1 MRVFAVSG
9 VHHCGKT
16 TTIEHLIRELAR
28 RGYSVGAVKSVHRDR
43 FSIDRAGTNTDRH
56 RTAGAAVVAAV
67 SDAQTAIMW
76 SGRLTY
82 DEILRFYDTDWVII
96 EGAHL
101 EPYPRIVCA
110 GTERHIEQRFDES
123 TFLIC
128 GAVAQE
134 LDSWRGVPVMDA
146 TTRAKEVVDLL
157 ERSVP
162 ECERK
167 EQGPPERSSP
177 DQGYPQQGCLEQ
189 GGLQQGF
196 LERDSLQQGFL
207 EPGPEERFEA
217 EVQVDGEELHLAPF
231 VQDFVSRT
239 VLGMLSSLK
248 GYKPGSEFKIEI
260 RRF

>member
-9 VHHCGKT
+9 VHHSGKT
-16 TTIEHLIRELAR
+16 TTIEHLIRELVR
-28 RGYSVGAVKSVHRDR
+28 RGYSVGTVKSVHREK

-56 RTAGAAVVAAV
+56 RSAGATAVTAV
-67 SDAQTAIMW
+67 SDVQTAIMW
-76 SGRLTY
+76 SGRFDY
-82 DEILRFYDTDWVII
+82 DAILCFYDIDWVII
-96 EGAHL
+96 EGVYREL
-101 EPYPRIVCA
+101 YPRIVAA
-110 GTERHIEQRFDES
+110 GTEHHIEQRFDAN

-128 GAVAQE
+128 GAVAQK
-134 LDSWRGVPVMDA
+134 LDSWHGVPVIDA

-162 ECERK
+162 EFVRPEGGHSERGHSERGHSELDRP
-167 EQGPPERSSP
+167 EQYPPEP
-177 DQGYPQQGCLEQ
+177 
-189 GGLQQGF
+189 GL
-196 LERDSLQQGFL
+196 
-207 EPGPEERFEA
+207 EERFEA
-217 EVQVDGEELHLAPF
+217 EVRVDGEELHLAPF

>member
-1 MRVFAVSG
+1 LV
-9 VHHCGKT
+9 
-16 TTIEHLIRELAR
+16 RELVS
-28 RGYSVGAVKSVHRDR
+28 RGYSVGTVKSVHREK

-56 RTAGAAVVAAV
+56 RTAGATAVAAR

-76 SGRLTY
+76 SGRLDY
-82 DEILRFYDTDWVII
+82 EEILRLYDTDWVII
-96 EGAHL
+96 EGAHR
-101 EPYPRIVCA
+101 EAYPRIVAA
-110 GTERHIEQRFDES
+110 GTEHHIEQRFDGS

-128 GAVAQE
+128 GAVAQR

-162 ECERK
+162 EYDRPK
-167 EQGPPERSSP
+167 EGQAVQRT
-177 DQGYPQQGCLEQ
+177 
-189 GGLQQGF
+189 
-196 LERDSLQQGFL
+196 L
-207 EPGPEERFEA
+207 EPGPEERFEV
-217 EVQVDGEELHLAPF
+217 EVRVDGEELHLAPF

-248 GYKPGSEFKIEI
+248 GYKPGSEFTIEI

>member
-9 VHHCGKT
+9 VHHSGKT
-16 TTIEHLIRELAR
+16 TTIEHLIRELVG
-28 RGYSVGAVKSVHRDR
+28 RGYSVGTVKSVHRER

-56 RTAGAAVVAAV
+56 RTAGATAVAAR

-76 SGRLTY
+76 SGRLDY
-82 DEILRFYDTDWVII
+82 DEILRLYDTDWVII
-96 EGAHL
+96 EGAHR
-101 EPYPRIVCA
+101 EAYPRIVAA
-110 GTERHIEQRFDES
+110 GTEHHIEQRFDGS

-128 GAVAQE
+128 GAVAQR

-162 ECERK
+162 EYDRPK
-167 EQGPPERSSP
+167 EGQAVQRT
-177 DQGYPQQGCLEQ
+177 
-189 GGLQQGF
+189 
-196 LERDSLQQGFL
+196 L
-207 EPGPEERFEA
+207 EPGPEERFEV
-217 EVQVDGEELHLAPF
+217 EVRVDGEELHLAPF

-248 GYKPGSEFKIEI
+248 GYKPGSEFTIEI

>member
-1 MRVFAVSG
+1 MHHAV
-9 VHHCGKT
+9 KT
-16 TTIEHLIRELAR
+16 TTIEHLIRELVG
-28 RGYSVGAVKSVHRDR
+28 RGYSVGTVKSVHRER

-56 RTAGAAVVAAV
+56 RTAGATAVAAR

-76 SGRLTY
+76 SGRLDY
-82 DEILRFYDTDWVII
+82 DEILRLYDTDWVII
-96 EGAHL
+96 EGAHR
-101 EPYPRIVCA
+101 EAYPRIVAA
-110 GTERHIEQRFDES
+110 GTEHHIEQRFDGS

-128 GAVAQE
+128 GAVAQR

-162 ECERK
+162 EYDRPGEGQAVQRT
-167 EQGPPERSSP
+167 
-177 DQGYPQQGCLEQ
+177 
-189 GGLQQGF
+189 
-196 LERDSLQQGFL
+196 L
-207 EPGPEERFEA
+207 EPGPEERFEV
-217 EVQVDGEELHLAPF
+217 EVRVDGEELHLAPF

-248 GYKPGSEFKIEI
+248 GYKLGSEFTIEI

>member
-9 VHHCGKT
+9 VHHSGKT
-16 TTIEHLIRELAR
+16 TTIEHLIRELTS
-28 RGYSVGAVKSVHRDR
+28 RGYSVGTVKSVHREK

-56 RTAGAAVVAAV
+56 RMAGATAVAAV

-76 SGRLTY
+76 SGRLDY
-82 DEILRFYDTDWVII
+82 DAILRFYDTDWVII
-96 EGAHL
+96 EGAHR
-101 EPYPRIVCA
+101 EPYPRIVAA
-110 GTERHIEQRFDES
+110 GTEHHIEQRFDGR

-128 GAVAQE
+128 GSVAQK
-134 LDSWRGVPVMDA
+134 LDSWRGVPVVDA

-162 ECERK
+162 EFECPGQGSS
-167 EQGPPERSSP
+167 EQGRP
-177 DQGYPQQGCLEQ
+177 DQGEGRP
-189 GGLQQGF
+189 
-196 LERDSLQQGFL
+196 

-217 EVQVDGEELHLAPF
+217 EVRVDGEQLHLAPF

-248 GYKPGSEFKIEI
+248 GYKPGSELKIEI

>member
-9 VHHCGKT
+9 VHHSGKT
-16 TTIEHLIRELAR
+16 TTIEHLIRELVG
-28 RGYSVGAVKSVHRDR
+28 RGYSVGTVKSVHRER

-56 RTAGAAVVAAV
+56 RTAGATAVAAR

-76 SGRLTY
+76 SGRLDY
-82 DEILRFYDTDWVII
+82 DEILRLYDTDWVII
-96 EGAHL
+96 EGAHR
-101 EPYPRIVCA
+101 EAYPRIVAA
-110 GTERHIEQRFDES
+110 GTEHHIEQRFDGS

-128 GAVAQE
+128 GAVAQR

-162 ECERK
+162 EYDRPK
-167 EQGPPERSSP
+167 EGQAAQRT
-177 DQGYPQQGCLEQ
+177 
-189 GGLQQGF
+189 
-196 LERDSLQQGFL
+196 L
-207 EPGPEERFEA
+207 EPGPEERFEV
-217 EVQVDGEELHLAPF
+217 EVRVDGEELHLAPF

-248 GYKPGSEFKIEI
+248 GYKLGSEFTIEI

>member
-9 VHHCGKT
+9 VHHSGKT
-16 TTIEHLIRELAR
+16 TTIEHLITELVS
-28 RGYSVGAVKSVHRDR
+28 RGYSVGTVKSVHREK

-56 RTAGAAVVAAV
+56 RTAGATAVAAV

-76 SGRLTY
+76 SGRFDY
-82 DEILRFYDTDWVII
+82 DDILRFYSTDWVII
-96 EGAHL
+96 EGAHR
-101 EPYPRIVCA
+101 EPYPRIVAA
-110 GTERHIEQRFDES
+110 GTEHHIEQRFDGS

-128 GAVAQE
+128 GAVAQR

-162 ECERK
+162 EYDRPK
-167 EQGPPERSSP
+167 EGQAVQRT
-177 DQGYPQQGCLEQ
+177 
-189 GGLQQGF
+189 
-196 LERDSLQQGFL
+196 L
-207 EPGPEERFEA
+207 EPGPEERFEV
-217 EVQVDGEELHLAPF
+217 EVRVDGEELHLAPF

-248 GYKPGSEFKIEI
+248 GYKPGSEFTIEI

>member
-9 VHHCGKT
+9 VHHSGKT
-16 TTIEHLIRELAR
+16 TTIEHLIRELVG
-28 RGYSVGAVKSVHRDR
+28 RGYSVGTVKSVHRER

-56 RTAGAAVVAAV
+56 RTAGATAVAAR

-76 SGRLTY
+76 SGRLVY
-82 DEILRFYDTDWVII
+82 DEILRLYDTDWVIS
-96 EGAHL
+96 EGAHR
-101 EPYPRIVCA
+101 EAYPRIVAA
-110 GTERHIEQRFDES
+110 GTEHHIEQRFDGS

-128 GAVAQE
+128 GAVAQR

-162 ECERK
+162 EYDRPK
-167 EQGPPERSSP
+167 EGQAVQRT
-177 DQGYPQQGCLEQ
+177 
-189 GGLQQGF
+189 
-196 LERDSLQQGFL
+196 L
-207 EPGPEERFEA
+207 EPGPEERFEV
-217 EVQVDGEELHLAPF
+217 EVRVDGEELHLAPF

-248 GYKPGSEFKIEI
+248 GYKPGSEFTIEI

>member
-9 VHHCGKT
+9 VHHSGKT
-16 TTIEHLIRELAR
+16 TTIEHLIMELVS
-28 RGYSVGAVKSVHRDR
+28 RGYSVGTVKSVHREK

-56 RTAGAAVVAAV
+56 RTAGATAVAAV
-67 SDAQTAIMW
+67 SDAETAIMW
-76 SGRLTY
+76 SGRLDY
-82 DEILRFYDTDWVII
+82 DEILRFYSTDWVII
-96 EGAHL
+96 EGAHR
-101 EPYPRIVCA
+101 EPYPRIVAA
-110 GTERHIEQRFDES
+110 GTEHHIEQRFDGS

-128 GAVAQE
+128 GAVAQR

-162 ECERK
+162 EYDRPK
-167 EQGPPERSSP
+167 EGQAVQRT
-177 DQGYPQQGCLEQ
+177 
-189 GGLQQGF
+189 
-196 LERDSLQQGFL
+196 L
-207 EPGPEERFEA
+207 EPGPEERFEV
-217 EVQVDGEELHLAPF
+217 EVRVDGEELHLAPF

-248 GYKPGSEFKIEI
+248 GYKPGSEFTIEI

>member
-9 VHHCGKT
+9 VHHSGKT
-16 TTIEHLIRELAR
+16 TTIEHLIRELVG
-28 RGYSVGAVKSVHRDR
+28 RGYSVGTVKSVHRER

-56 RTAGAAVVAAV
+56 RTAGATAVAAR

-76 SGRLTY
+76 SGRLDY
-82 DEILRFYDTDWVII
+82 DEILRLYDTDWVII
-96 EGAHL
+96 EGAHR
-101 EPYPRIVCA
+101 EAYPRIVAA
-110 GTERHIEQRFDES
+110 GTEHHIEQRFDGS

-128 GAVAQE
+128 GAVAQR

-162 ECERK
+162 EYDRPK
-167 EQGPPERSSP
+167 EGQAAQRT
-177 DQGYPQQGCLEQ
+177 
-189 GGLQQGF
+189 
-196 LERDSLQQGFL
+196 L
-207 EPGPEERFEA
+207 EPGPEERFEV
-217 EVQVDGEELHLAPF
+217 EVRVDGEELHLAPF

-248 GYKPGSEFKIEI
+248 GYKLGSGFTIEI

>member
-9 VHHCGKT
+9 VHHSGKT
-16 TTIEHLIRELAR
+16 TTIEHLIRELVR
-28 RGYSVGAVKSVHRDR
+28 RGYSVGTVKSVHRER

-56 RTAGAAVVAAV
+56 RAAGATAVAAV

-76 SGRLTY
+76 SGRLDY
-82 DEILRFYDTDWVII
+82 DAILRFYDTDWVII
-96 EGAHL
+96 EGAHR
-101 EPYPRIVCA
+101 ESYPRIVAA
-110 GTERHIEQRFDES
+110 GTEHHIEQRFDGS

-128 GAVAQE
+128 GAVAQK

-146 TTRAKEVVDLL
+146 TTRAEEVVDLL

-162 ECERK
+162 EFERPEHGHSELDGP
-167 EQGPPERSSP
+167 EQCPPEP
-177 DQGYPQQGCLEQ
+177 
-189 GGLQQGF
+189 GL
-196 LERDSLQQGFL
+196 
-207 EPGPEERFEA
+207 EERFEA
-217 EVQVDGEELHLAPF
+217 EVRVDGEELHLAPF

>member
-9 VHHCGKT
+9 VHHSGKT
-16 TTIEHLIRELAR
+16 TTIEHLIMELVS
-28 RGYSVGAVKSVHRDR
+28 RGYSVGTVKSVHREK

-56 RTAGAAVVAAV
+56 RTAGATAVAAV
-67 SDAQTAIMW
+67 SDAETAIMW
-76 SGRLTY
+76 SGRLDY
-82 DEILRFYDTDWVII
+82 DEILRFYSTDWVII
-96 EGAHL
+96 EGAHR
-101 EPYPRIVCA
+101 EPYPRIVAA
-110 GTERHIEQRFDES
+110 GTEHHIEQRFDGS

-128 GAVAQE
+128 GSVAQK

-162 ECERK
+162 EYDRPK
-167 EQGPPERSSP
+167 EGQAAQRT
-177 DQGYPQQGCLEQ
+177 
-189 GGLQQGF
+189 
-196 LERDSLQQGFL
+196 L
-207 EPGPEERFEA
+207 EPGPEERFEV
-217 EVQVDGEELHLAPF
+217 EVRVDGEELHLAPF

>member
-9 VHHCGKT
+9 VHHSGKT
-16 TTIEHLIRELAR
+16 TTIEHLIRELVG
-28 RGYSVGAVKSVHRDR
+28 RGYSVGTVKSVHRER

-56 RTAGAAVVAAV
+56 RTAGATAVAAR

-76 SGRLTY
+76 SGRLDY
-82 DEILRFYDTDWVII
+82 DEILRLYDTDWVII
-96 EGAHL
+96 EGAHR
-101 EPYPRIVCA
+101 EAYPRIVAA
-110 GTERHIEQRFDES
+110 GTEHHIEQRFDGS

-128 GAVAQE
+128 GSVAQK

-162 ECERK
+162 EYDRPK
-167 EQGPPERSSP
+167 EGQAAQRT
-177 DQGYPQQGCLEQ
+177 
-189 GGLQQGF
+189 
-196 LERDSLQQGFL
+196 L
-207 EPGPEERFEA
+207 EPGPEERFEV
-217 EVQVDGEELHLAPF
+217 EVRVDGEELHLAPF

-248 GYKPGSEFKIEI
+248 GYKLGSEFTIEI

>member
-9 VHHCGKT
+9 VHHSGKT
-16 TTIEHLIRELAR
+16 TTIEHLIRELVR
-28 RGYSVGAVKSVHRDR
+28 RGYSVGTVKSVHRER

-56 RTAGAAVVAAV
+56 RTAGATAVAAR

-76 SGRLTY
+76 SGRLDY
-82 DEILRFYDTDWVII
+82 EEILRLYDTDWVII
-96 EGAHL
+96 EGAHR
-101 EPYPRIVCA
+101 EAYPRIVAA
-110 GTERHIEQRFDES
+110 GTEHHIEQRFDGS

-128 GAVAQE
+128 GSVAQR

-162 ECERK
+162 EYDRPK
-167 EQGPPERSSP
+167 EGQAVQRT
-177 DQGYPQQGCLEQ
+177 
-189 GGLQQGF
+189 
-196 LERDSLQQGFL
+196 L
-207 EPGPEERFEA
+207 EPGPEERFEV
-217 EVQVDGEELHLAPF
+217 EVRVDGEELHLAPF

-248 GYKPGSEFKIEI
+248 GYKPGSEFTIEI

>member
-9 VHHCGKT
+9 VHHSGKT
-16 TTIEHLIRELAR
+16 TTIEHLIMELVS
-28 RGYSVGAVKSVHRDR
+28 RGYSVGTVKSVHREK

-56 RTAGAAVVAAV
+56 RTAGATAVAAV
-67 SDAQTAIMW
+67 SDAETAIMW
-76 SGRLTY
+76 SGRLDY
-82 DEILRFYDTDWVII
+82 DEILRFYSTDWVII
-96 EGAHL
+96 EGAHR
-101 EPYPRIVCA
+101 EPYPRIVAA
-110 GTERHIEQRFDES
+110 GTEHHIEQRFDGS

-128 GAVAQE
+128 GSVAQK
-134 LDSWRGVPVMDA
+134 LDSWRGVPVIDA

-162 ECERK
+162 EFERPGQGSS
-167 EQGPPERSSP
+167 EQALPNLGEGRP
-177 DQGYPQQGCLEQ
+177 
-189 GGLQQGF
+189 
-196 LERDSLQQGFL
+196 
-207 EPGPEERFEA
+207 EPGPEEQFEA
-217 EVQVDGEELHLAPF
+217 EVSVDGEQLHLAPF

>member
-9 VHHCGKT
+9 VHHSGKT
-16 TTIEHLIRELAR
+16 TTIEHLIRELVG
-28 RGYSVGAVKSVHRDR
+28 RGYSVGTVKSVHRER

-56 RTAGAAVVAAV
+56 RTAGATAVAAR

-76 SGRLTY
+76 SGRLDY
-82 DEILRFYDTDWVII
+82 DEILRLYDTDWVII
-96 EGAHL
+96 EGAHR
-101 EPYPRIVCA
+101 EAYPRIVAA
-110 GTERHIEQRFDES
+110 GTEHHIEQRFDGS

-128 GAVAQE
+128 GSVAQR

-162 ECERK
+162 EYDRPK
-167 EQGPPERSSP
+167 EGQAAQRT
-177 DQGYPQQGCLEQ
+177 
-189 GGLQQGF
+189 
-196 LERDSLQQGFL
+196 L
-207 EPGPEERFEA
+207 EPGPEERFEV
-217 EVQVDGEELHLAPF
+217 EVRVDGEELHLAPF

-248 GYKPGSEFKIEI
+248 GYKLGSEFTIEI

>member
-9 VHHCGKT
+9 VHHSGKT
-16 TTIEHLIRELAR
+16 TTIEHLIRELVG
-28 RGYSVGAVKSVHRDR
+28 RGYSVGTVKSVHRER

-56 RTAGAAVVAAV
+56 RTAGATAVAAR

-76 SGRLTY
+76 SGRLDY
-82 DEILRFYDTDWVII
+82 DEILRLYDTDWVII
-96 EGAHL
+96 EGAHR
-101 EPYPRIVCA
+101 EAYPRIVAA
-110 GTERHIEQRFDES
+110 GTEHHIEQRFDGS

-128 GAVAQE
+128 GSVAQR

-162 ECERK
+162 EYDRPK
-167 EQGPPERSSP
+167 EGQAVQRT
-177 DQGYPQQGCLEQ
+177 
-189 GGLQQGF
+189 
-196 LERDSLQQGFL
+196 L
-207 EPGPEERFEA
+207 EPGPEERFEV
-217 EVQVDGEELHLAPF
+217 EVRVDGEELHLAPF

-248 GYKPGSEFKIEI
+248 GYKPGSEFTIEI

>member
-1 MRVFAVSG
+1 MEVDCMRVFAVSG
-9 VHHCGKT
+9 VHHSGKT
-16 TTIEHLIRELAR
+16 TTIEHLIRELVG
-28 RGYSVGAVKSVHRDR
+28 RGYSVGTVKSVHRER

-56 RTAGAAVVAAV
+56 RTAGATAVAAR

-76 SGRLTY
+76 SGRLDY
-82 DEILRFYDTDWVII
+82 DEILRLYDTDWVII
-96 EGAHL
+96 EGAHR
-101 EPYPRIVCA
+101 EAYPRIVAA
-110 GTERHIEQRFDES
+110 GTEHHIEQRFDGS

-128 GAVAQE
+128 GSVAQR

-162 ECERK
+162 EYDRPK
-167 EQGPPERSSP
+167 EGQAVQRT
-177 DQGYPQQGCLEQ
+177 
-189 GGLQQGF
+189 
-196 LERDSLQQGFL
+196 L
-207 EPGPEERFEA
+207 EPGPEERFEV
-217 EVQVDGEELHLAPF
+217 EVRVDGEELHLAPF

-248 GYKPGSEFKIEI
+248 GYKPGSEFTIEI

>member
-9 VHHCGKT
+9 VHHSGKT
-16 TTIEHLIRELAR
+16 TTIEHLIRELVG
-28 RGYSVGAVKSVHRDR
+28 RGYSVGTVKSVHRER

-56 RTAGAAVVAAV
+56 RTAGATAVAAR

-76 SGRLTY
+76 SGRLDY
-82 DEILRFYDTDWVII
+82 EEILRLYDTDWVII
-96 EGAHL
+96 EGAHR
-101 EPYPRIVCA
+101 EAYPRIVAA
-110 GTERHIEQRFDES
+110 GTEHHIEQRFDGS

-128 GAVAQE
+128 GAVAQR

-162 ECERK
+162 EYDRPK
-167 EQGPPERSSP
+167 EGQAAQRT
-177 DQGYPQQGCLEQ
+177 
-189 GGLQQGF
+189 
-196 LERDSLQQGFL
+196 L
-207 EPGPEERFEA
+207 EPGPEERFEV
-217 EVQVDGEELHLAPF
+217 EVRVDGEELHLAPF

-248 GYKPGSEFKIEI
+248 GYKPGSEFTIEI

>member
-1 MRVFAVSG
+1 
-9 VHHCGKT
+9 VHHSGKT
-16 TTIEHLIRELAR
+16 TTIEHLIRELVG
-28 RGYSVGAVKSVHRDR
+28 RGYSVGTVKSVHRER

-56 RTAGAAVVAAV
+56 RTAGATAVAAR

-76 SGRLTY
+76 SGRLDY
-82 DEILRFYDTDWVII
+82 DEILRLYDTDWVII
-96 EGAHL
+96 EGAHR
-101 EPYPRIVCA
+101 EAYPRIVAA
-110 GTERHIEQRFDES
+110 GTEHHIEQRFDGS

-128 GAVAQE
+128 GSVAQR

-162 ECERK
+162 EYDRPK
-167 EQGPPERSSP
+167 EGQAAQRT
-177 DQGYPQQGCLEQ
+177 
-189 GGLQQGF
+189 
-196 LERDSLQQGFL
+196 L
-207 EPGPEERFEA
+207 EPGPEERFEV
-217 EVQVDGEELHLAPF
+217 EVRVDGEELHLAPF

-248 GYKPGSEFKIEI
+248 GYKPGSEFTIEI

>member
-1 MRVFAVSG
+1 MLAKRMEVDCMRVFAVSG
-9 VHHCGKT
+9 VHHSGKT
-16 TTIEHLIRELAR
+16 TTIEHLIRELVR
-28 RGYSVGAVKSVHRDR
+28 RGYSVGTVKSVHREG

-56 RTAGAAVVAAV
+56 RTAGAIAVAAV

-76 SGRLTY
+76 SGRLDY
-82 DEILRFYDTDWVII
+82 DEVLRLYDTDWVII
-96 EGAHL
+96 EGAHR
-101 EPYPRIVCA
+101 EPYPRIVSA
-110 GTERHIEQRFDES
+110 GTEQDIEQRFDGS

-128 GAVAQE
+128 GAVAEE

-146 TTRAKEVVDLL
+146 TVRAKEVVDLL
-157 ERSVP
+157 ERNVP
-162 ECERK
+162 ESDRP
-167 EQGPPERSSP
+167 EQCPP
-177 DQGYPQQGCLEQ
+177 
-189 GGLQQGF
+189 
-196 LERDSLQQGFL
+196 

-217 EVQVDGEELHLAPF
+217 GVYVDGEELHLAPF

>member
-9 VHHCGKT
+9 VHHSGKT
-16 TTIEHLIRELAR
+16 TTIEHLIRELVG
-28 RGYSVGAVKSVHRDR
+28 RGYSVGTVKSVHRER

-56 RTAGAAVVAAV
+56 RTAGATAVAAR

-76 SGRLTY
+76 SGRLDY
-82 DEILRFYDTDWVII
+82 EEILRLYDTDWVII
-96 EGAHL
+96 EGAHR
-101 EPYPRIVCA
+101 EAYPRIVAA
-110 GTERHIEQRFDES
+110 GTEHHIEQRFDGS

-128 GAVAQE
+128 GSVAQR

-162 ECERK
+162 EYDRPK
-167 EQGPPERSSP
+167 EGQAVQRT
-177 DQGYPQQGCLEQ
+177 
-189 GGLQQGF
+189 
-196 LERDSLQQGFL
+196 L
-207 EPGPEERFEA
+207 EPGPEERFEV
-217 EVQVDGEELHLAPF
+217 EVRVDGEELHLAPF

-248 GYKPGSEFKIEI
+248 GYKPGSEFTIEI

>member
-1 MRVFAVSG
+1 MEVDCMRVFAVSG
-9 VHHCGKT
+9 VHHSGKT
-16 TTIEHLIRELAR
+16 TTIEHLIRELVG
-28 RGYSVGAVKSVHRDR
+28 RGYSVGTVKSVHRER

-56 RTAGAAVVAAV
+56 RTAGATAVAAR

-76 SGRLTY
+76 SGRLDY
-82 DEILRFYDTDWVII
+82 DEILRLYDTDWVII
-96 EGAHL
+96 EGAHR
-101 EPYPRIVCA
+101 EAYPRIVAA
-110 GTERHIEQRFDES
+110 GTEHHIEQRFDGS

-128 GAVAQE
+128 GAVAQR

-162 ECERK
+162 EYDRPGEGQAVQRT
-167 EQGPPERSSP
+167 
-177 DQGYPQQGCLEQ
+177 
-189 GGLQQGF
+189 
-196 LERDSLQQGFL
+196 L
-207 EPGPEERFEA
+207 EPGPEERFEV
-217 EVQVDGEELHLAPF
+217 EVRVDGEELHLAPF

-248 GYKPGSEFKIEI
+248 GYKLGSGFTIEI

>member
-1 MRVFAVSG
+1 MEVDCMRVFAVSG
-9 VHHCGKT
+9 VHHSGKT
-16 TTIEHLIRELAR
+16 TTIEHLIRELVG
-28 RGYSVGAVKSVHRDR
+28 RGYSVGTVKSVHRER

-56 RTAGAAVVAAV
+56 RTAGATAVAAR

-76 SGRLTY
+76 SGRLDY
-82 DEILRFYDTDWVII
+82 EEILRLYDTDWVII
-96 EGAHL
+96 EGAHR
-101 EPYPRIVCA
+101 EAYPRIVAA
-110 GTERHIEQRFDES
+110 GTEHHIEQRFDGS

-128 GAVAQE
+128 GAVAQR

-162 ECERK
+162 EYDRPK
-167 EQGPPERSSP
+167 EGQAVQRT
-177 DQGYPQQGCLEQ
+177 
-189 GGLQQGF
+189 
-196 LERDSLQQGFL
+196 L
-207 EPGPEERFEA
+207 EPGPEERFEV
-217 EVQVDGEELHLAPF
+217 EVRVDGEELHLAPF

-248 GYKPGSEFKIEI
+248 GYKLGSEFTIEI

>member
-1 MRVFAVSG
+1 MEVDCMRVFAVSG
-9 VHHCGKT
+9 VHHSGKT
-16 TTIEHLIRELAR
+16 TTIEHLIRELVG
-28 RGYSVGAVKSVHRDR
+28 RGYSVGTVKSVHRER

-56 RTAGAAVVAAV
+56 RTAGATAVAAR

-76 SGRLTY
+76 SGRLDY
-82 DEILRFYDTDWVII
+82 DEILRLYDTDWVII
-96 EGAHL
+96 EGAHR
-101 EPYPRIVCA
+101 EAYPRIVAA
-110 GTERHIEQRFDES
+110 GTEHHIEQRFDGS

-128 GAVAQE
+128 GSVAQR

-162 ECERK
+162 EYDRPK
-167 EQGPPERSSP
+167 EGQAAQRT
-177 DQGYPQQGCLEQ
+177 
-189 GGLQQGF
+189 
-196 LERDSLQQGFL
+196 L
-207 EPGPEERFEA
+207 EPGPEERFEV
-217 EVQVDGEELHLAPF
+217 EVRVDGEELHLAPF

-248 GYKPGSEFKIEI
+248 GYKLGSEFTIEI

>member
-9 VHHCGKT
+9 VHHSGKT
-16 TTIEHLIRELAR
+16 TTIEHLIRELVG
-28 RGYSVGAVKSVHRDR
+28 RGYSVGTVKSVHRER

-56 RTAGAAVVAAV
+56 RTAGATAVAAR

-76 SGRLTY
+76 SGRLDY
-82 DEILRFYDTDWVII
+82 DEILRLYDTDWVII
-96 EGAHL
+96 EGAHR
-101 EPYPRIVCA
+101 EAYPRIVAA
-110 GTERHIEQRFDES
+110 GTEHHIEQRFDGS

-128 GAVAQE
+128 GAVAQR

-162 ECERK
+162 EYDRPK
-167 EQGPPERSSP
+167 EGQAVQRT
-177 DQGYPQQGCLEQ
+177 
-189 GGLQQGF
+189 
-196 LERDSLQQGFL
+196 L
-207 EPGPEERFEA
+207 EPGPEERFEV
-217 EVQVDGEELHLAPF
+217 EVRVDGEELHLAPF

-248 GYKPGSEFKIEI
+248 GYKLGSEFTIEI

>member
-1 MRVFAVSG
+1 MEVDCMRVFAVSG
-9 VHHCGKT
+9 VHHSGKT
-16 TTIEHLIRELAR
+16 TTIEHLIRELVG
-28 RGYSVGAVKSVHRDR
+28 RGYSVGTVKSVHRER

-56 RTAGAAVVAAV
+56 RTAGATAVAAR

-76 SGRLTY
+76 SGRLDY
-82 DEILRFYDTDWVII
+82 DEILRLYDTDWVII
-96 EGAHL
+96 EGAHR
-101 EPYPRIVCA
+101 EAYPRIVAA
-110 GTERHIEQRFDES
+110 GTEHHIEQRFDGS

-128 GAVAQE
+128 GAVAQR

-162 ECERK
+162 EYDRPK
-167 EQGPPERSSP
+167 EGQAVQRT
-177 DQGYPQQGCLEQ
+177 
-189 GGLQQGF
+189 
-196 LERDSLQQGFL
+196 L
-207 EPGPEERFEA
+207 EPGPEERFEV
-217 EVQVDGEELHLAPF
+217 EVRVDGEELHLAPF

-248 GYKPGSEFKIEI
+248 GYKLGSGFTIEI

>member
-9 VHHCGKT
+9 VHHSGKT
-16 TTIEHLIRELAR
+16 TTIEHLIRELVG
-28 RGYSVGAVKSVHRDR
+28 RGYSVGTVKSVHRER

-56 RTAGAAVVAAV
+56 RTAGATAVAAR

-76 SGRLTY
+76 SGRLDY
-82 DEILRFYDTDWVII
+82 EEILRLYDTDWVII
-96 EGAHL
+96 EGAHR
-101 EPYPRIVCA
+101 EAYPRIVAA
-110 GTERHIEQRFDES
+110 GTEHHIEQRFDGS

-128 GAVAQE
+128 GSVAQR

-162 ECERK
+162 EYDRPK
-167 EQGPPERSSP
+167 EGQAAQRT
-177 DQGYPQQGCLEQ
+177 
-189 GGLQQGF
+189 
-196 LERDSLQQGFL
+196 L
-207 EPGPEERFEA
+207 EPGPEERFEV
-217 EVQVDGEELHLAPF
+217 EVRVDGEELHLAPF

-248 GYKPGSEFKIEI
+248 GYKPGSEFTIEI

>member
-1 MRVFAVSG
+1 MEVDCMRVFAVSG
-9 VHHCGKT
+9 VHHSGKT
-16 TTIEHLIRELAR
+16 TTIEHLIRELVG
-28 RGYSVGAVKSVHRDR
+28 RGYSVGTVKSVHRER

-56 RTAGAAVVAAV
+56 RTAGATAVAAR

-76 SGRLTY
+76 SGRLDY
-82 DEILRFYDTDWVII
+82 DEILRLYDTDWVII
-96 EGAHL
+96 EGAHR
-101 EPYPRIVCA
+101 EAYPRIVAA
-110 GTERHIEQRFDES
+110 GTEHHIEQRFDGS

-128 GAVAQE
+128 GSVAQR

-162 ECERK
+162 EYDRPK
-167 EQGPPERSSP
+167 EGQAAQRT
-177 DQGYPQQGCLEQ
+177 
-189 GGLQQGF
+189 
-196 LERDSLQQGFL
+196 L
-207 EPGPEERFEA
+207 EPGPEERFEV
-217 EVQVDGEELHLAPF
+217 EVRVDGEELHLAPF

-248 GYKPGSEFKIEI
+248 GYKPGSEFTIEI

>member
-9 VHHCGKT
+9 VHHSGKT
-16 TTIEHLIRELAR
+16 TTIEHLIRELVG
-28 RGYSVGAVKSVHRDR
+28 RGYSVGTVKSVHRER

-56 RTAGAAVVAAV
+56 RTAGATAVAAR

-76 SGRLTY
+76 SGRLDY
-82 DEILRFYDTDWVII
+82 DEILRLYDTDWVII
-96 EGAHL
+96 EGAHR
-101 EPYPRIVCA
+101 EAYPRIVAA
-110 GTERHIEQRFDES
+110 GTEHHIEQRFDGS

-128 GAVAQE
+128 GAVAQR

-162 ECERK
+162 EYDRPGEGQAVQRT
-167 EQGPPERSSP
+167 P
-177 DQGYPQQGCLEQ
+177 
-189 GGLQQGF
+189 
-196 LERDSLQQGFL
+196 
-207 EPGPEERFEA
+207 EPGPEERFEV
-217 EVQVDGEELHLAPF
+217 EVRVDGEELHLAPF

-248 GYKPGSEFKIEI
+248 GYKPGSEFTIEI

>member
-1 MRVFAVSG
+1 MEVDCMRVFAVSG
-9 VHHCGKT
+9 VHHSGKT
-16 TTIEHLIRELAR
+16 TTIEHLIRELVG
-28 RGYSVGAVKSVHRDR
+28 RGYSVGTVKSVHRER

-56 RTAGAAVVAAV
+56 RTAGATAVAAR

-76 SGRLTY
+76 SGRLDY
-82 DEILRFYDTDWVII
+82 EEILRLYDTDWVII
-96 EGAHL
+96 EGAHR
-101 EPYPRIVCA
+101 EAYPRIVAA
-110 GTERHIEQRFDES
+110 GTEHHIEQRFDGS

-128 GAVAQE
+128 GAVAQR

-162 ECERK
+162 EYDRPK
-167 EQGPPERSSP
+167 EGQAVQRT
-177 DQGYPQQGCLEQ
+177 
-189 GGLQQGF
+189 
-196 LERDSLQQGFL
+196 L
-207 EPGPEERFEA
+207 EPGPEERFEV
-217 EVQVDGEELHLAPF
+217 EVRVDGEELHLAPF

-248 GYKPGSEFKIEI
+248 GYKPGSEFTIEI